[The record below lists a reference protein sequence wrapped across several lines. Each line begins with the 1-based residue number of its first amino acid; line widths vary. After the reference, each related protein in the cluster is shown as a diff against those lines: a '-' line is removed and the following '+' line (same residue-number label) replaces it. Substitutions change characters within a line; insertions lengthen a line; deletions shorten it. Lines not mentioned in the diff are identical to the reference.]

1 MRLCSASGKSEVGS
15 GMLGKQDVGAKPD
28 LKNNILRNQILYGHA
43 AFLWIYEVYITLFT

>member
-1 MRLCSASGKSEVGS
+1 MRLCSASGKSKMGS

-28 LKNNILRNQILYGHA
+28 SKNNILRNQILYGHA